1 MDSQAARCEQKIAQ
15 AMVLAATKES
25 PGKEMATALAGVL
38 RVVLRWQ
45 QEEVFLTAFEAQD
58 EIMTAIEEGLD
69 SLCGSCMMTPP
80 GES

>member
-15 AMVLAATKES
+15 AMALAATKES
-25 PGKEMATALAGVL
+25 PQKEMATALAGVL

-69 SLCGSCMMTPP
+69 SCGS
-80 GES
+80 